1 MAKPKKDLKSIKS
14 KVDTTINAELISA
27 DKMND
32 IGINID
38 INVISEKVK
47 ELEENNALILK
58 MVKEMYYRAGVS
70 N

>member
-14 KVDTTINAELISA
+14 KGDTTINTELISA

>member
-14 KVDTTINAELISA
+14 KGDTTINTELISA

-70 N
+70 H

>member
-14 KVDTTINAELISA
+14 KGDTTINTELISD

-70 N
+70 H

>member
-1 MAKPKKDLKSIKS
+1 MAKPKKDLKSVKG

-32 IGINID
+32 ICIGID